1 VLVSEITKAVI
12 PAAGLGTR
20 FLPIT
25 KSMPKEMLPI
35 IDRPV
40 IHYVVEEA
48 LLSGI
53 DDILI
58 ISGRKKRAIE
68 DYFDHSP
75 ELESHLKSKNDADKL
90 RLLEDVYSH
99 CSIHYIRQK
108 EPNGL
113 GDAIQIAKK
122 HIGNEPFAV
131 LLGDDILRDTIPCTL
146 QLINTFKR
154 THSSVIAVQ
163 EIPRE
168 KISSY
173 GIIKGQK
180 IDDSLYLLEDIE
192 EKPAILDAPSNLGAI
207 GRYLFTPEIF
217 DCLQELVPGVGN
229 EIQLTDAVKT
239 LLKKQHVYAYN
250 YLGKRFDTGDK
261 LGYIETIIDFGLRD
275 EQMGGQLREY
285 LEFVMKK

>member
-1 VLVSEITKAVI
+1 MSEIIKAVI

-40 IHYVVEEA
+40 IHYVVDEA
-48 LLSGI
+48 IQSGI

-75 ELESHLKSKNDADKL
+75 ELESHLKNRKDTDKL
-90 RLLEDVYSH
+90 KLIEDIYAH

-108 EPNGL
+108 EPHGL
-113 GDAIQIAKK
+113 GDAVLLAKK
-122 HIGNEPFAV
+122 HVGNEPFAV
-131 LLGDDILRDTIPCTL
+131 LLGDDILRDKTPCTL
-146 QLINTFKR
+146 QLINSYKK
-154 THSSVIAVQ
+154 THSSIIAVQ
-163 EIPRE
+163 EISEE

-173 GIIKGQK
+173 GIVKGQR
-180 IDDSLYLLEDIE
+180 IDSSNYLLEDII
-192 EKPAILDAPSNLGAI
+192 EKPAAKEAPSNLGAI

-217 DCLQELVPGVGN
+217 DCLQEVEPGIGG
-229 EIQLTDAVKT
+229 EIQLTDAVKI
-239 LLKKQHVYAYN
+239 LLKKQHVYAYRFH
-250 YLGKRFDTGDK
+250 GKRFDTGDK
-261 LGYIETIIDFGLRD
+261 IGYIETIIDFALGD
-275 EQMGGQLREY
+275 EQMSGPLREY
-285 LEFVMKK
+285 LEQVIKK

>member
-1 VLVSEITKAVI
+1 VLVSAITKAVI

-48 LLSGI
+48 IQSGI

-68 DYFDHSP
+68 DYFDHAP

-90 RLLEDVYSH
+90 KLLEDVYSH

-108 EPNGL
+108 EPHGL
-113 GDAIQIAKK
+113 GDAIHIAKK

-146 QLINTFKR
+146 QLINTFKK

-163 EIPRE
+163 EIPKE
-168 KISSY
+168 KISRY

-180 IDDSLYLLEDIE
+180 IDDSLHLIEDIV
-192 EKPAILDAPSNLGAI
+192 EKPAIQDAPSNLGAI

-217 DCLQELVPGVGN
+217 DCLHEIVPGVGG
-229 EIQLTDAVKT
+229 EVQLTDAVKI

-261 LGYIETIIDFGLRD
+261 LGYIETIVNFGLRD
-275 EQMGGQLREY
+275 EQIGEQLRKY
-285 LEFVMKK
+285 LEQVMKE

>member
-1 VLVSEITKAVI
+1 
-12 PAAGLGTR
+12 
-20 FLPIT
+20 
-25 KSMPKEMLPI
+25 MPKEMLPI

-48 LLSGI
+48 IQSGI

-68 DYFDHSP
+68 DYFDHAP

-90 RLLEDVYSH
+90 KLLEDVYSH

-108 EPNGL
+108 EPHGL
-113 GDAIQIAKK
+113 GDAIHIAKK

-146 QLINTFKR
+146 QLINTFKK

-163 EIPRE
+163 EIPKE
-168 KISSY
+168 KISRY

-180 IDDSLYLLEDIE
+180 IDDSLHLIEDIV
-192 EKPAILDAPSNLGAI
+192 EKPAIQDAPSNLGAI

-217 DCLQELVPGVGN
+217 DCLHEIVPGVGG
-229 EIQLTDAVKT
+229 EVQLTDAVKI

-261 LGYIETIIDFGLRD
+261 LGYIETIVNFGLRD
-275 EQMGGQLREY
+275 EQIGEQLRKY
-285 LEFVMKK
+285 LEQVMKE

>member
-1 VLVSEITKAVI
+1 MSEITKAVI

-90 RLLEDVYSH
+90 KLLEDVYSH

-108 EPNGL
+108 EPHGL
-113 GDAIQIAKK
+113 GDAVQIAKK

-131 LLGDDILRDTIPCTL
+131 LLGDDILQDTIPCTL
-146 QLINTFKR
+146 QLINAFNK

-163 EIPRE
+163 ETPKE

-180 IDDSLYLLEDIE
+180 IDESLHLLEDIV
-192 EKPAILDAPSNLGAI
+192 EKPSVQDAPSNLGAI

-217 DCLQELVPGVGN
+217 DCLHDVVPGVGG
-229 EIQLTDAVKT
+229 EIQLTDAVKL

-275 EQMGGQLREY
+275 EQIGEQLREY
-285 LEFVMKK
+285 LRSVMKH

>member
-1 VLVSEITKAVI
+1 VSEITKAVI

-90 RLLEDVYSH
+90 KLLEDVYSH

-108 EPNGL
+108 EPHGL
-113 GDAIQIAKK
+113 GDAVQIAKK

-131 LLGDDILRDTIPCTL
+131 LLGDDILQDTIPCTL
-146 QLINTFKR
+146 QLINAFKK
-154 THSSVIAVQ
+154 THSSIIAVQ
-163 EIPRE
+163 ETPKE

-180 IDDSLYLLEDIE
+180 IDESLHLLEDIV
-192 EKPAILDAPSNLGAI
+192 EKPSVQDAPSNLGAI

-217 DCLQELVPGVGN
+217 DCLHDVVPGIGG
-229 EIQLTDAVKT
+229 EIQLTDAVKL

-275 EQMGGQLREY
+275 EQMGDQLREY
-285 LEFVMKK
+285 LKLVMKQ

>member
-1 VLVSEITKAVI
+1 VSEITKAVI

-25 KSMPKEMLPI
+25 KSLPKEMLPI

-40 IHYVVEEA
+40 IHFVVEEA
-48 LLSGI
+48 IQSGI

-68 DYFDHSP
+68 DYFDHTP
-75 ELESHLKSKNDADKL
+75 ELESLLKSRNDSDKL
-90 RLLEDVYSH
+90 KLLEDVYAH

-108 EPNGL
+108 EPRGL
-113 GDAIQIAKK
+113 GDAILTAKK

-131 LLGDDILRDTIPCTL
+131 LLGDDILQDKVPCTL
-146 QLINTFKR
+146 QLKKVFEK
-154 THSSVIAVQ
+154 THSSVVAVQ
-163 EIPRE
+163 ETPKE

-180 IDDSLYLLEDIE
+180 INDSLHLLEDII
-192 EKPAILDAPSNLGAI
+192 EKPAIQDAPSNLGAI

-217 DCLQELVPGVGN
+217 DCLHDMVPGVGG
-229 EIQLTDAVKT
+229 EIQLTDAVKI
-239 LLKKQHVYAYN
+239 LLKNQHVYAYN

-261 LGYIETIIDFGLRD
+261 LGYIETIINFGLRD
-275 EQMGGQLREY
+275 EQIGKQLKDY
-285 LEFVMKK
+285 LELVMRK

>member
-1 VLVSEITKAVI
+1 
-12 PAAGLGTR
+12 
-20 FLPIT
+20 
-25 KSMPKEMLPI
+25 MLPI

-90 RLLEDVYSH
+90 KLLEDVYSH

-108 EPNGL
+108 EPHGL
-113 GDAIQIAKK
+113 GDAVQIAKK

-131 LLGDDILRDTIPCTL
+131 LLGDDILQDTIPCTL
-146 QLINTFKR
+146 QLINAFKK
-154 THSSVIAVQ
+154 THSSIIAVQ
-163 EIPRE
+163 ETPKE

-180 IDDSLYLLEDIE
+180 IDDSLHLLEDIV
-192 EKPAILDAPSNLGAI
+192 EKPSVQDAPSNLGAI

-217 DCLQELVPGVGN
+217 DCIHEVVPGIGG
-229 EIQLTDAVKT
+229 EIQLTDAVKK

-250 YLGKRFDTGDK
+250 FLGKRFDTGDK

-275 EQMGGQLREY
+275 EQMGEQLREY
-285 LEFVMKK
+285 LKLVMKQ

>member
-1 VLVSEITKAVI
+1 MSEITKAVI

-75 ELESHLKSKNDADKL
+75 ELESHLKSKNEADKL
-90 RLLEDVYSH
+90 KLLEDVYSH

-108 EPNGL
+108 EPHGL
-113 GDAIQIAKK
+113 GDAVQIAKK

-131 LLGDDILRDTIPCTL
+131 LLGDDILQDTIPCTL
-146 QLINTFKR
+146 QLINAFNK

-163 EIPRE
+163 ETPKE

-180 IDDSLYLLEDIE
+180 IDESLHLLEDIV
-192 EKPAILDAPSNLGAI
+192 EKPSVQDAPSNLGAI

-217 DCLQELVPGVGN
+217 DCLHDVVPGIGG
-229 EIQLTDAVKT
+229 EIQLTDAVKL

-275 EQMGGQLREY
+275 EQIGEQLREY
-285 LEFVMKK
+285 LKSVMKH

>member
-1 VLVSEITKAVI
+1 LLVSEITKAVI

-48 LLSGI
+48 IQSGI

-75 ELESHLKSKNDADKL
+75 ELESHLKSRNDDDKL
-90 RLLEDVYSH
+90 KLIEDEYSH

-108 EPNGL
+108 EARGL
-113 GDAIQIAKK
+113 GDAVLTAKK
-122 HIGNEPFAV
+122 HIGDEPFAV
-131 LLGDDILRDTIPCTL
+131 LLGDDILKDTTPCTK
-146 QLINTFKR
+146 QLIKSFKK

-163 EIPRE
+163 TIPE
-168 KISSY
+168 DKISNY
-173 GIIKGQK
+173 GIISGKK
-180 IDDSLYLLEDIE
+180 IDESLHLLEDIV
-192 EKPAILDAPSNLGAI
+192 EKPAVKNAPSNLGAI

-217 DCLQELVPGVGN
+217 DCLQEIDPGVSN
-229 EIQLTDAVKT
+229 EIQLTDGIKC
-239 LLKKQHVYAYN
+239 LLKKQHVYSYN
-250 YLGKRFDTGDK
+250 FLGTRFDTGDK
-261 LGYIETIIDFGLRD
+261 LGYIQTIVDFGLRD
-275 EQMGGQLREY
+275 ELMGSKLREY
-285 LEFVMKK
+285 LESVLEK

>member
-1 VLVSEITKAVI
+1 MSEITKAVI

-75 ELESHLKSKNDADKL
+75 ELESHLKSKNEADKL
-90 RLLEDVYSH
+90 KLLEDVYSH

-108 EPNGL
+108 EPHGL
-113 GDAIQIAKK
+113 GDAVQIAKK

-131 LLGDDILRDTIPCTL
+131 LLGDDILQDTIPCTL
-146 QLINTFKR
+146 QLINAFKK
-154 THSSVIAVQ
+154 THSSIIAVQ
-163 EIPRE
+163 KTPKE

-180 IDDSLYLLEDIE
+180 IDDSLHLLEDIV
-192 EKPAILDAPSNLGAI
+192 EKPSVQDAPSNLGAI

-217 DCLQELVPGVGN
+217 DCLRDVVPGIGG
-229 EIQLTDAVKT
+229 EIQLTDAVKL

-275 EQMGGQLREY
+275 EQMGDQLREY
-285 LEFVMKK
+285 LKSVMKQ

>member
-1 VLVSEITKAVI
+1 VSEITKAVI

-75 ELESHLKSKNDADKL
+75 ELESHLKSKNEADKL
-90 RLLEDVYSH
+90 KLLEDVYSH

-108 EPNGL
+108 EPHGL
-113 GDAIQIAKK
+113 GDAVQIAKK

-131 LLGDDILRDTIPCTL
+131 LLGDDILQDTIPCTL
-146 QLINTFKR
+146 QLINAFKK
-154 THSSVIAVQ
+154 THSSIIAVQ
-163 EIPRE
+163 ETPKE

-180 IDDSLYLLEDIE
+180 IDDSLHLLEDIV
-192 EKPAILDAPSNLGAI
+192 EKPSVQDAPSNLGAI

-217 DCLQELVPGVGN
+217 DCIHEVVPGIGG
-229 EIQLTDAVKT
+229 EIQLTDAVKK

-250 YLGKRFDTGDK
+250 FLGKRFDTGDK

-275 EQMGGQLREY
+275 EQMGEQLREY
-285 LEFVMKK
+285 LKLVMKQ

>member
-1 VLVSEITKAVI
+1 MSEITKAVI

-90 RLLEDVYSH
+90 KLLEDVYSH

-108 EPNGL
+108 EPHGL
-113 GDAIQIAKK
+113 GDAVQIAKK

-131 LLGDDILRDTIPCTL
+131 LLGDDILQDTIPCTL
-146 QLINTFKR
+146 QLINAFKK
-154 THSSVIAVQ
+154 THSSIIAVQ
-163 EIPRE
+163 ETPKE

-180 IDDSLYLLEDIE
+180 IDESLHLLEDIV
-192 EKPAILDAPSNLGAI
+192 EKPSVQDAPSNLGAI

-217 DCLQELVPGVGN
+217 DCLHDVVPGIGG
-229 EIQLTDAVKT
+229 EIQLTDAVKL

-275 EQMGGQLREY
+275 EQMGDQLREY
-285 LEFVMKK
+285 LKLVMKQ